1 MSRFHVS
8 QDETGYFQLSF
19 EDDAGQLTLVSYQS
33 EDPDQLIEDATKMAR
48 SGEYGAATVVVD
60 PARHLVAGAAGSEG
74 TGLEGERPAPRKAG
88 A

>member
-19 EDDAGQLTLVSYQS
+19 EDDGGELTLVSYQF
-33 EDPDQLIEDATKMAR
+33 EKPDQLIEDARKLAE

-60 PARHLVAGAAGSEG
+60 PNRRPVAEAAAADGG
-74 TGLEGERPAPRKAG
+74 RPAQRKAG

>member
-19 EDDAGQLTLVSYQS
+19 ENDAGELELVSYQS
-33 EDPDQLIEDATKMAR
+33 EDPDQLIEDATKMAG
-48 SGEYGAATVVVD
+48 SGNYGEATVVVD
-60 PARHLVAGAAGSEG
+60 PRRRPVLEAAGEDD
-74 TGLEGERPAPRKAG
+74 GERPAPRRAG